1 MTGTSG
7 PPAQTRHTTGWKPT
21 SKLCCLPAWGET
33 PWWPNSG
40 PLTGH
45 HLRTSCML
53 FCYFLELHVEAMP
66 SHADCGCRHSCH
78 KIWLGVNFHGRDFTS
93 QAQEADVV
101 LGHDYT
107 RIVEQYQPH
116 LHWHEEYREHVASYK
131 KDGRQHQ
138 MYYPSVEAI
147 QVRSVE
153 FMKKCKAIGL
163 SCLGTFSS
171 ARKTCSNGH

>member
-1 MTGTSG
+1 
-7 PPAQTRHTTGWKPT
+7 
-21 SKLCCLPAWGET
+21 
-33 PWWPNSG
+33 
-40 PLTGH
+40 
-45 HLRTSCML
+45 
-53 FCYFLELHVEAMP
+53 MP

-107 RIVEQYQPH
+107 RIVEQYHPH

-138 MYYPSVEAI
+138 IYYPSVEAI

-153 FMKKCKAIGL
+153 FMKKVQSNRARLSGDLLKCKKHMPNWAL
-163 SCLGTFSS
+163 SS
-171 ARKTCSNGH
+171 ALK